1 MISYVSGIVEYVD
14 TEKVVVDNH
23 GIGISVFM
31 TNDDLSVIGE
41 GEEVKLHTY
50 FNVKEDA
57 MQLYGFQNREN
68 LEMFKLL
75 LTVNKVGP
83 KIALGILS
91 TCSGDMLKMSIVSGD
106 SKTIA
111 SSPGVGAKTAERIV
125 LELKDKIEIEGVED
139 FVPENS
145 SADSSLSNDVVD
157 ALVELGYS
165 KSEAISA
172 VKRIDETEDMSVEDM
187 LKKALMLIG

>member
-14 TEKVVVDNH
+14 TEKVIVDNN

-31 TNDDLSVIGE
+31 TNDDLSVIGQ
-41 GEEVKLHTY
+41 GEEIKIHTY

-57 MQLYGFQNREN
+57 MQLYGFLSKES
-68 LEMFKLL
+68 LELFKLL
-75 LTVNKVGP
+75 LTVSKVGP
-83 KIALGILS
+83 KGALSILS
-91 TCSGDMLKMSIVSGD
+91 TCPAEMLKMAIVSGD

-111 SSPGVGAKTAERIV
+111 TANGIGAKTAERVV

-139 FVPENS
+139 FVADNS
-145 SADSSLSNDVVD
+145 PTDSAFANDVVD

-165 KSEAISA
+165 KSEALST
-172 VKRIDETEDMSVEDM
+172 VKRIDLSEDMSEEDI
-187 LKKALMLIG
+187 LKKALIELG

>member
-1 MISYVSGIVEYVD
+1 MVSYVSGIVEYVD

-57 MQLYGFQNREN
+57 MQLYGFLNREN

-91 TCSGDMLKMSIVSGD
+91 TCPGDLLKMSIVSGD

-125 LELKDKIEIEGVED
+125 LELKDKIEIDGVED
-139 FVPENS
+139 FVPENG

>member
-1 MISYVSGIVEYVD
+1 
-14 TEKVVVDNH
+14 
-23 GIGISVFM
+23 
-31 TNDDLSVIGE
+31 
-41 GEEVKLHTY
+41 
-50 FNVKEDA
+50 
-57 MQLYGFQNREN
+57 
-68 LEMFKLL
+68 
-75 LTVNKVGP
+75 
-83 KIALGILS
+83 
-91 TCSGDMLKMSIVSGD
+91 MSIVSGD

-125 LELKDKIEIEGVED
+125 LELKDKIEIDGVED
-139 FVPENS
+139 FVPENG

>member
-57 MQLYGFQNREN
+57 MQLYGFLNREN

-139 FVPENS
+139 FVPEKG
-145 SADSSLSNDVVD
+145 SADSSLFNDVVD

>member
-1 MISYVSGIVEYVD
+1 
-14 TEKVVVDNH
+14 
-23 GIGISVFM
+23 
-31 TNDDLSVIGE
+31 
-41 GEEVKLHTY
+41 
-50 FNVKEDA
+50 
-57 MQLYGFQNREN
+57 
-68 LEMFKLL
+68 MFKLL

-91 TCSGDMLKMSIVSGD
+91 TCPGDMLKMSIVSGD

-139 FVPENS
+139 FVPEKG

>member
-57 MQLYGFQNREN
+57 MQLYGFLNREN
-68 LEMFKLL
+68 LEMFTLL

-91 TCSGDMLKMSIVSGD
+91 TCPGDMLKMSIVSGD

-139 FVPENS
+139 FVPEKG
-145 SADSSLSNDVVD
+145 SADSSLFNDVVD

>member
-14 TEKVVVDNH
+14 TEKVVVDNN
-23 GIGISVFM
+23 GIGIAVFM

-41 GEEVKLHTY
+41 GEEIKIHTY

-57 MQLYGFQNREN
+57 MQLYGFLNKES
-68 LEMFKLL
+68 LELFKLL
-75 LTVNKVGP
+75 LTVSKVGP
-83 KIALGILS
+83 KGALSILS
-91 TCSGDMLKMSIVSGD
+91 TCPAEMLKMAIVSGD

-111 SSPGVGAKTAERIV
+111 TANGIGAKTAERVV

-139 FVPENS
+139 FV
-145 SADSSLSNDVVD
+145 ADSSPIDSTLTNDVVD

-165 KSEAISA
+165 KSESLST
-172 VKRIDETEDMSVEDM
+172 VKRIELSEDMSEEDI
-187 LKKALMLIG
+187 LKKALIELS

>member
-57 MQLYGFQNREN
+57 MQLYGF
-68 LEMFKLL
+68 
-75 LTVNKVGP
+75 
-83 KIALGILS
+83 
-91 TCSGDMLKMSIVSGD
+91 
-106 SKTIA
+106 
-111 SSPGVGAKTAERIV
+111 
-125 LELKDKIEIEGVED
+125 
-139 FVPENS
+139 
-145 SADSSLSNDVVD
+145 
-157 ALVELGYS
+157 
-165 KSEAISA
+165 
-172 VKRIDETEDMSVEDM
+172 
-187 LKKALMLIG
+187 

>member
-57 MQLYGFQNREN
+57 MQLYGFLNREN

-91 TCSGDMLKMSIVSGD
+91 TCPGDMLKMSIVSGD

-139 FVPENS
+139 FVAENS

-172 VKRIDETEDMSVEDM
+172 VKRIDEIEDMSVEDM